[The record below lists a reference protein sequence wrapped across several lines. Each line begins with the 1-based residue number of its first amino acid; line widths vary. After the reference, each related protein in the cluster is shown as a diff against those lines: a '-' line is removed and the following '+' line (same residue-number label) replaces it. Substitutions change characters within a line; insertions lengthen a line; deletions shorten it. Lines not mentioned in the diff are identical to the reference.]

1 MEFFKANIQ
10 REVRLS
16 FMSTG
21 LGQAHNGDLSLEA
34 KQDTSGARGEWDS
47 MNSNDYHAYM
57 YSLYIYEYM
66 ITN

>member
-21 LGQAHNGDLSLEA
+21 LGQAHNGDLSHGS
-34 KQDTSGARGEWDS
+34 KARHERCTWRMGLHE
-47 MNSNDYHAYM
+47 
-57 YSLYIYEYM
+57 L
-66 ITN
+66 